1 MIPPG
6 PVGYYIFRAVGRLF
20 RPWINSDHP
29 SVTYVGGAVMVM
41 GWILVI
47 GVGGYIVSLIF
58 GN

>member
-1 MIPPG
+1 MVSPG
-6 PVGYYIFRAVGRLF
+6 PVGYYVFRAVGRVL

-29 SVTYVGGAVMVM
+29 SVTYVGGAVVVM

-47 GVGGYIVSLIF
+47 GLGIYIVSLIV